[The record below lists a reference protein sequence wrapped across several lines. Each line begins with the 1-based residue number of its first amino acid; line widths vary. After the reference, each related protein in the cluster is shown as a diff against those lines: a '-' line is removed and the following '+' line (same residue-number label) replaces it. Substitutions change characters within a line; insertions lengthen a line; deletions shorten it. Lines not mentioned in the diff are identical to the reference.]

1 MPPPLII
8 SIFQH
13 QGLSSKSALHIRW
26 PKYWSF
32 RFSISPSNEDS
43 GLIYFRMDWFDLP
56 AVQRTLKSLLQQY
69 EWKASILHSAFFM
82 VQLTSIHDYWKTI
95 ALTIGT
101 CVHKVTPLLSNTLSR
116 FVITSLPRSKCFFN
130 FMAAVTIHSDLEPQG
145 DKICHCFQFLPFYL
159 PQRDG
164 TGCHDLGFVN
174 VEFQVSFFT
183 LLIHPHQEDLS
194 SSFFSAF
201 RVVSSAYQWL
211 LIFLL
216 EILIPACDFSSL
228 AFHMIHSP
236 YKLNKQGDT
245 YSLDILI
252 SQF

>member
-1 MPPPLII
+1 MSQSDIAAFYCL
-8 SIFQH
+8 
-13 QGLSSKSALHIRW
+13 GLSSLPFQGASV
-26 PKYWSF
+26 F
-32 RFSISPSNEDS
+32 
-43 GLIYFRMDWFDLP
+43 LILW
-56 AVQRTLKSLLQQY
+56 LQSQ
-69 EWKASILHSAFFM
+69 S
-82 VQLTSIHDYWKTI
+82 T
-95 ALTIGT
+95 
-101 CVHKVTPLLSNTLSR
+101 
-116 FVITSLPRSKCFFN
+116 VI
-130 FMAAVTIHSDLEPQG
+130 LEPQG
-145 DKICHCFQFLPFYL
+145 NKICHCFQFLPFYL

>member
-1 MPPPLII
+1 MSQSDIAAFYCL
-8 SIFQH
+8 
-13 QGLSSKSALHIRW
+13 GLSSLPFQGASV
-26 PKYWSF
+26 F
-32 RFSISPSNEDS
+32 
-43 GLIYFRMDWFDLP
+43 LILW
-56 AVQRTLKSLLQQY
+56 LQSQ
-69 EWKASILHSAFFM
+69 S
-82 VQLTSIHDYWKTI
+82 T
-95 ALTIGT
+95 
-101 CVHKVTPLLSNTLSR
+101 
-116 FVITSLPRSKCFFN
+116 VI
-130 FMAAVTIHSDLEPQG
+130 LEPQG
-145 DKICHCFQFLPFYL
+145 NKICHCFQFLPFYL
-159 PQRDG
+159 PQRDW

-252 SQF
+252 SQFWISPLFHVWFCSFLIYVRFPRSQVRWSSISICFRMFHSLLWSTQSKAFLNEVNAFLEFLCFLHDSMNVSNLTSVSTVSLKHSLYT